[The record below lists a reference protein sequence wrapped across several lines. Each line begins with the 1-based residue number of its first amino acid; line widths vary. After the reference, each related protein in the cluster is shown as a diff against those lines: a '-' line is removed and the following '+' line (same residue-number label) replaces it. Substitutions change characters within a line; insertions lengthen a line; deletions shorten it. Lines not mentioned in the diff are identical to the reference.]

1 METHSRTWARLS
13 ALIAIVAICA
23 LPASPALAA
32 TRAPLKVIVASTT
45 KALTYAAIVSAGH
58 RVGHVGGYSYYGA
71 PIAAVLAKAGYTA
84 STLKSIRAVDANG
97 NVVVLSAAIVAKST
111 TMIAYK
117 RTAGPLTSGDGAYR
131 LIVAGSSSLSR
142 TKIVKIEANPYE
154 LDVSAA
160 SSLTAIFKKYAH
172 IFESAH
178 NAHVVF
184 NFNASGTLQKQIEA
198 GAPVDVFCSAA
209 PKQVNA
215 LIAENLITSGKEH
228 VFASND
234 LCILVP
240 AGNPGMIDLPSD
252 LWTKANMVVTGD
264 PAVAPHGVAA
274 REWLTSLGQWSNML
288 SAGKLVLAPNAA
300 VTDAYISSANVAAG
314 IGFKSDA
321 FGRSDIDVVYT
332 VPQSAFTQ
340 IKYVA
345 APIKAAKH
353 PSLASL
359 YTAWLTSSYFQKAL
373 ITNGFKSAP

>member
-1 METHSRTWARLS
+1 MKTRLRSWARAGTVL
-13 ALIAIVAICA
+13 AIAAACM
-23 LPASPALAA
+23 LPATSAMAA
-32 TRAPLKVIVASTT
+32 THAPLKVMVAGTT
-45 KALTYAAIVSAGH
+45 KSLSYSTVSKT
-58 RVGHVGGYSYYGA
+58 GHVVGRVMGYWYYGA
-71 PIAAVLAKAGYTA
+71 PVKAVLAKAGYTA
-84 STLKSIRAVDANG
+84 SSLTSVRAVDVNG
-97 NVVVLSAAIVAKST
+97 DVVVLTQALLAKST
-111 TMIAYK
+111 TLIAYK
-117 RTAGPLTSGDGAYR
+117 RTSGPLSANDGAYR
-131 LIVAGSSSLSR
+131 LIIKGNSSLSR

-172 IFESAH
+172 IFESAY
-178 NAHVVF
+178 NAHIVF

-215 LIAENLITSGKEH
+215 LISESLITSGKEQ

-240 AGNPGMIDLPSD
+240 KGNPGKITQPSD

-274 REWLTSLGQWSNML
+274 REWLTALGEWSSML

-300 VTDAYISSANVAAG
+300 VTDAYISSANVDAG

-321 FGRSDIDVVYT
+321 FGRSDISVVYT
-332 VPQSAFTQ
+332 VPQSYFTQ
-340 IKYVA
+340 IKYVV
-345 APIKAAKH
+345 APINAAKH

-359 YTAWLTSSYFQKAL
+359 YTTWMTSSYFQKTL
-373 ITNGFKSAP
+373 KSNGFKAAP